1 MDYSFIRF
9 EDTLIKAK
17 QIKNSPLSSLEL
29 NEVIQLLPSEHYLQI
44 TNFDNGIDFDG
55 DYTALL
61 VDSND
66 NTKAD
71 ITENVAIF
79 EFIDNDGINQI
90 AIELYKLGLDFY
102 KQPLF
107 LKLVH
112 TTSNDVYYSNS
123 FYLTNYESHKT
134 TRFDYRNN
142 SPFFGIAY
150 NKVNFYQSIRL
161 QTWFSALKNETEI
174 GNYYQI
180 STGNTVSN
188 RPLYKQKE
196 LYKSDF
202 MNNFCFERLNTLL
215 LSDIIYMDGVRVTN
229 KTTIKDGEFIGDTNY
244 YKTEFEVFKDYNQNY
259 LAFPFIYEP
268 LAVIQGQP
276 NSVYTLGTLP
286 NEITLTLNKTA
297 NLGTANV
304 VIKDSLN
311 NTIATFDNSDITLIG
326 NVATIDITGIITIND
341 TYSVIVSENSF
352 VKGLDFSGQFT
363 FSFEVMAG
371 EFESTEFDNTEFLTN

>member
-1 MDYSFIRF
+1 
-9 EDTLIKAK
+9 
-17 QIKNSPLSSLEL
+17 LEL

-90 AIELYKLGLDFY
+90 AVELYKIGLDFY

-112 TTSNDVYYSNS
+112 TTSNNVYYSNS
-123 FYLTNYESHKT
+123 FYLTNYEAHKT
-134 TRFDYRNN
+134 TRFEYRNN

-150 NKVNFYQSIRL
+150 NKVDFYQSIRL
-161 QTWFSALKNETEI
+161 QTWFASLKNETEI

-180 STGNTVSN
+180 STGNTISN
-188 RPLYKQKE
+188 RPLFKQKE
-196 LYKSDF
+196 LYKSDY
-202 MNNFCFERLNTLL
+202 MNNFCFERLNSVL
-215 LSDIIYMDGVRVTN
+215 LSDVIYLDGVRVTN
-229 KTTIKDGEFIGDTNY
+229 KTVLKDGEFIGDTNY
-244 YKTEFEVFKDYNQNY
+244 FKTEFEVFKDYNQKY
-259 LAFPFIYEP
+259 LPYPFIYEP
-268 LAVIQGQP
+268 LAIIIGEP
-276 NSVYTLGTLP
+276 NDIYTLSTLP
-286 NEITLTLNKTA
+286 NDITLTLNKSA
-297 NLGTANV
+297 NLGNANI
-304 VIKDSLN
+304 VIKDNIN

-326 NVATIDITGIITIND
+326 NIATIDITGLIT
-341 TYSVIVSENSF
+341 TTGVYTVVVSQDSF
-352 VKGLDFSGQFT
+352 VKGLDFSGLFT
-363 FSFEVMAG
+363 FNFEVSAG
-371 EFESTEFDNTEFLTN
+371 EYESTEYNNTEYLIN

>member
-1 MDYSFIRF
+1 MDYSFLRF

-29 NEVIQLLPSEHYLQI
+29 NEVIQLLPTEHYLQI
-44 TNFDNGIDFDG
+44 TNFANGIDFDG

-79 EFIDNDGINQI
+79 EFIDNDGTNQI

-123 FYLTNYESHKT
+123 FYLTNYEAHKT

-150 NKVNFYQSIRL
+150 NKVDFYQSIRL
-161 QTWFSALKNETEI
+161 QTWFAALKNETEI

-202 MNNFCFERLNTLL
+202 MNNFCFERLNSLL

-259 LAFPFIYEP
+259 LPFPFIYEP
-268 LAVIQGQP
+268 LAIVNGEP
-276 NSVYTLGTLP
+276 NDIYTLSTLP
-286 NEITLTLNKTA
+286 NVITITLNKSA
-297 NLGTANV
+297 NLSDAFVNLRNQSNT
-304 VIKDSLN
+304 LN
-311 NTIATFDNSDITLIG
+311 INFTNDDITLIG
-326 NVATIDITGIITIND
+326 NVATIDISGLISEDGIYFVEIA
-341 TYSVIVSENSF
+341 ENSF
-352 VKGLDFSGQFT
+352 VKNTETTSFYNFQ
-363 FSFEVMAG
+363 FEVREG
-371 EFESTEFDNTEFLTN
+371 EYEPTEYNNEFLI